1 MSENNVKLGDGIAEG
16 VKSKVN
22 QEALNVCN
30 LLRERFFEFIKGRI
44 QDFDLEKLLSKKDKE
59 ELITLWSSQLAE
71 KEFLPRGYAGL
82 PDNLLIDNLH
92 QDGYLDGIYVGYILA
107 MMSLVD
113 NNASKELILSVRDD
127 IRPNLMGHH
136 YNDRDNFYS
145 RYKDEM
151 YSWVEKTNKDEG

>member
-1 MSENNVKLGDGIAEG
+1 MVFTTCRKKL
-16 VKSKVN
+16 
-22 QEALNVCN
+22 
-30 LLRERFFEFIKGRI
+30 
-44 QDFDLEKLLSKKDKE
+44 
-59 ELITLWSSQLAE
+59 
-71 KEFLPRGYAGL
+71 LPRGYAGL

-113 NNASKELILSVRDD
+113 NNASRELILSVRDD

-145 RYKDEM
+145 RYKDDM
-151 YSWVEKTNKDEG
+151 YSWVEKTNKDE